1 MAVLLS
7 TKPAA
12 MALWRDALLAVDPA
26 LEIRMFP
33 EAGDPAEI
41 EAAVVWT
48 AHDMAEL
55 RRYPNLKL
63 IVSMGAGV
71 DHLLRPPGPP
81 PGIPVARLVDRMLTS
96 QMGEW
101 VLLNVLR
108 FHRQDAEYRAQQRDR
123 IWLELPAPVTGETP
137 VGFLGLGE
145 LGLHAAGL
153 LRSLGFPVL
162 GWSRRPKQ
170 VEGVETF
177 HGAEGLMAMAARSRM
192 LVCLLPLTPETRGI
206 VDARLLGALPRGA
219 WLINGARGGHVVDA
233 DLLAA
238 LESGQLAGAAL
249 DVFQPEPLPPEH
261 PYWAHP
267 AVVMTPHAAS
277 ITIPASAAPQVVA
290 NLHRARAGQPLLNL
304 VDFSAGY

>member
-12 MALWRDALLAVDPA
+12 MQVWRDALLALDPA

-33 EAGDPAEI
+33 DAGDPAGI

-48 AHDMAEL
+48 SHDMAEL

-108 FHRQDAEYRAQQRDR
+108 FHRQDLEYRALQSAR
-123 IWLELPAPVTGETP
+123 IWEELPAPVTAERRIGI
-137 VGFLGLGE
+137 LGLGE
-145 LGLHAAGL
+145 LGRHAAGL
-153 LRSLGFPVL
+153 LRGLGFPVM
-162 GWSRRPKQ
+162 GWTRRPRTM
-170 VEGVETF
+170 EGVETF
-177 HGAEGLMAMAARSRM
+177 HGAEGLAAMAARSDI
-192 LVCLLPLTPETRGI
+192 LICLLPLTPETRG
-206 VDARLLGALPRGA
+206 VMNARLFGLLPPGAFV
-219 WLINGARGGHVVDA
+219 INGARGGHLVDA

-238 LESGQLAGAAL
+238 LEAGQVAGAAL
-249 DVFQPEPLPPEH
+249 DVFQPEPLPPDH
-261 PYWAHP
+261 PFWGHP
-267 AVVMTPHAAS
+267 KVIMTPHAAS
-277 ITIPASAAPQVVA
+277 ITIPASAAPQVVE
-290 NLHRARAGQPLLNL
+290 NIHRARAGQPLLNL
-304 VDFSAGY
+304 VDFSTGY

>member
-7 TKPAA
+7 TKAAA
-12 MALWRDALLAVDPA
+12 MEAWRDALLATDPT

-33 EAGDPAEI
+33 DAGDPADI

-108 FHRQDAEYRAQQRDR
+108 FHRQDLEYRALQRER
-123 IWLELPAPVTGETP
+123 TWLELPAPVTAERRIGI
-137 VGFLGLGE
+137 LGLGE
-145 LGLHAAGL
+145 LGTHAAAL
-153 LRSLGFPVL
+153 LRGLGFPVM
-162 GWSRRPKQ
+162 GWTRRPRQ
-170 VEGVETF
+170 LEGIEAF
-177 HGAEGLMAMAARSRM
+177 HGEEGLAAMAARSDV
-192 LVCLLPLTPETRGI
+192 LVCLLPLTPATRGI
-206 VDARLLGALPRGA
+206 VDARLLGRLPRGA
-219 WLINGARGGHVVDA
+219 FFINGARGGHVVDA

-238 LESGQLAGAAL
+238 LESGQVAAAAL
-249 DVFQPEPLPPEH
+249 DVFQPEPLPADH

-267 AVVMTPHAAS
+267 RVVMTPHAAS
-277 ITIPASAAPQVVA
+277 ITIPASAAPQVVE
-290 NLHRARAGQPLLNL
+290 NIHRARAGRPLLNL
-304 VDFSAGY
+304 VDFTAGY

>member
-12 MALWRDALLAVDPA
+12 MAEWRDALLALDPG

-33 EAGDPAEI
+33 DAGEPRDI

-48 AHDMAEL
+48 SHDMAEL

-81 PGIPVARLVDRMLTS
+81 PGIPVARLVDVRLT
-96 QMGEW
+96 QGMTEW

-108 FHRQDAEYRAQQRDR
+108 FHRQDPEYRALQAARV
-123 IWLELPAPVTGETP
+123 WEELPAPDTAARRIGI
-137 VGFLGLGE
+137 LGLGE
-145 LGLHAAGL
+145 LGGAAARAL
-153 LRSLGFPVL
+153 VALGFPVM
-162 GWSRRPKQ
+162 GWSRRPKTM
-170 VEGVETF
+170 EGVECF
-177 HGAEGLMAMAARSRM
+177 HGEEGLSAMLPLADI

-206 VDARLLGALPRGA
+206 INARTLGLLPRGA
-219 WLINGARGGHVVDA
+219 YLLNAARGGHVVQP

-238 LESGQLAGAAL
+238 LDSGQVAGAAL
-249 DVFQPEPLPPEH
+249 DVFEPEPLPPDH
-261 PYWAHP
+261 PFWTHP
-267 AVVMTPHAAS
+267 KVILTPHAAS
-277 ITIPASAAPQVVA
+277 ITIPRSAAPQVVE
-290 NLHRARAGQPLLNL
+290 NLRRAREGRPLINL
-304 VDFSAGY
+304 VDFAAGY

>member
-12 MALWRDALLAVDPA
+12 MGLWRDALLALDPA

-33 EAGDPAEI
+33 DVGDPAEI

-108 FHRQDAEYRAQQRDR
+108 FHRQDLEYRQLQRER
-123 IWLELPAPVTGETP
+123 TWLELPAPVTAERRIGI
-137 VGFLGLGE
+137 LGLGE
-145 LGLHAAGL
+145 LGAHAAGL
-153 LRSLGFPVL
+153 LRGLGFPVM
-162 GWSRRPKQ
+162 GWTRRPRA
-170 VEGVETF
+170 VEDLQTF
-177 HGAEGLMAMAARSRM
+177 HGEAGLAAMAARSDI
-192 LVCLLPLTPETRGI
+192 LICLLPLTPQTRGI
-206 VDARLLGALPRGA
+206 VGAELLARLPRGA
-219 WLINGARGGHVVDA
+219 FLINGARGGHVVDT

-238 LESGQLAGAAL
+238 LDSGQVAAAAL
-249 DVFQPEPLPPEH
+249 DVFEPEPLPPEH
-261 PYWAHP
+261 PFWAHP
-267 AVVMTPHAAS
+267 RVVMTPHAAS
-277 ITIPASAAPQVVA
+277 ITIPSSAAPQVVD
-290 NLHRARAGQPLLNL
+290 NLRRARAGQPLLNL
-304 VDFSAGY
+304 VDFAAGY